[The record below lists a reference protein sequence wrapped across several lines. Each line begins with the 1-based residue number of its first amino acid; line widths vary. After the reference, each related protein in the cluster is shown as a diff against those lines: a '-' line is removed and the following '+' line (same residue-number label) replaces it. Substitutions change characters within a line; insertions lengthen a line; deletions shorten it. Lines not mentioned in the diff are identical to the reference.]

1 MEERKIGYF
10 DSKSKDGGLSAH
22 ISRETA
28 ERVKPY
34 CKAHNLNCKHF
45 IEDCINARMDDL
57 EKEELIQKPKE
68 EIIDLYLKL
77 IERYKK

>member
-1 MEERKIGYF
+1 
-10 DSKSKDGGLSAH
+10 
-22 ISRETA
+22 
-28 ERVKPY
+28 
-34 CKAHNLNCKHF
+34 
-45 IEDCINARMDDL
+45 MDDL